1 VKIKLIQDAV
11 RQKSIT
17 DSKIA
22 SLLLNLIM
30 FCVNLLFQ
38 MEVDGVSSGSE
49 AGTPAPPS
57 PLPVASSKGLKS
69 NAMATVPPAK

>member
-1 VKIKLIQDAV
+1 
-11 RQKSIT
+11 
-17 DSKIA
+17 
-22 SLLLNLIM
+22 M